1 MSFGE
6 GNLRVRVEE
15 LERERDYWKRECADM
30 LSEFWD
36 TESGHCAMLDYPR
49 PASEPAPSIIVMA
62 SRMGNDEYRERAEKR
77 ISELENAYSILQSN
91 SDKTRERWMKR
102 GEYIAKQRDRIS
114 ELESLVLDI
123 FAGDIRCTG
132 RSCGDCEHEEDEGCG
147 LVTRAVALGLMEGG
161 GDAETD

>member
-6 GNLRVRVEE
+6 GNLRERVER
-15 LERERDYWKRECADM
+15 LERERDYWKRECADI

-49 PASEPAPSIIVMA
+49 PASEPAPSVMVMA
-62 SRMGNDEYRERAEKR
+62 ARQGNDAYREWAGK
-77 ISELENAYSILQSN
+77 
-91 SDKTRERWMKR
+91 
-102 GEYIAKQRDRIS
+102 RIS
-114 ELESLVLDI
+114 ELESLVIDI

-147 LVTRAVALGLMEGG
+147 LVTRAVALGLMEGDG
-161 GDAETD
+161 E